1 MIYNLMRME
10 QIKMG
15 EKNKIKKLSDYIM
28 TFAFAYSSLI
38 CFSEAAER
46 WEDNILISILILIC
60 GIFSFIAIFRLQ
72 IDYLYK
78 KMRNKKK

>member
-1 MIYNLMRME
+1 ME
-10 QIKMG
+10 LIKMRQN
-15 EKNKIKKLSDYIM
+15 NKIKKLSDYIM
-28 TFAFAYSSLI
+28 TFAFGYSSLI

-46 WEDNILISILILIC
+46 WENDTFIAIIILIC
-60 GIFSFIAIFRLQ
+60 GMFSFIAIFRLQ

>member
-1 MIYNLMRME
+1 MDR
-10 QIKMG
+10 K
-15 EKNKIKKLSDYIM
+15 KIKEPNKLKRLSDYIM
-28 TFAFAYSSLI
+28 TFAFGYSSLI

-46 WEDNILISILILIC
+46 WENNIFIAIIILIC
-60 GIFSFIAIFRLQ
+60 GMFSFIAIFRLQ

>member
-1 MIYNLMRME
+1 ME
-10 QIKMG
+10 LIKMRQN
-15 EKNKIKKLSDYIM
+15 NKIKKLSDYIM
-28 TFAFAYSSLI
+28 TFAFGYSSLI

-46 WEDNILISILILIC
+46 WESNIFIAIIILIC
-60 GIFSFIAIFRLQ
+60 GMFSFIAIFRLQ

>member
-1 MIYNLMRME
+1 ME

-78 KMRNKKK
+78 KMKDKKNE

>member
-1 MIYNLMRME
+1 ME
-10 QIKMG
+10 LIKMRQN
-15 EKNKIKKLSDYIM
+15 NKIKKLSDYIM
-28 TFAFAYSSLI
+28 TFAFGYSSLI

-46 WEDNILISILILIC
+46 WGNNKFIAIIILIC

>member
-1 MIYNLMRME
+1 ME
-10 QIKMG
+10 LIKMRQN
-15 EKNKIKKLSDYIM
+15 NKIKKLSDYIM
-28 TFAFAYSSLI
+28 TFAFGYSSLI

-46 WEDNILISILILIC
+46 WENDKFISIIILIC
-60 GIFSFIAIFRLQ
+60 GMFSFIAIFRLQ

>member
-1 MIYNLMRME
+1 MR
-10 QIKMG
+10 QN
-15 EKNKIKKLSDYIM
+15 NKIKKLSDYIM
-28 TFAFAYSSLI
+28 TFAFGYSSLI

-46 WEDNILISILILIC
+46 WESNIFIAIIILIC
-60 GIFSFIAIFRLQ
+60 GMFSFIAIFRLQ

>member
-1 MIYNLMRME
+1 MR
-10 QIKMG
+10 QN
-15 EKNKIKKLSDYIM
+15 NKIKKLSDYIM
-28 TFAFAYSSLI
+28 TFAFGYSSLI

-46 WEDNILISILILIC
+46 WENNIFIAIIIFIC
-60 GIFSFIAIFRLQ
+60 GMFSFIAIFRLQ

>member
-1 MIYNLMRME
+1 MR
-10 QIKMG
+10 QN
-15 EKNKIKKLSDYIM
+15 NKIKKLSDYIM
-28 TFAFAYSSLI
+28 TFAFGYSSLI

-46 WEDNILISILILIC
+46 WESNIFIAIIILIC

>member
-1 MIYNLMRME
+1 ME
-10 QIKMG
+10 LIKMRQN
-15 EKNKIKKLSDYIM
+15 NKIKKLSDYIM
-28 TFAFAYSSLI
+28 TFAFGYSSLI

-46 WEDNILISILILIC
+46 WENNIFTAIIILIC

-78 KMRNKKK
+78 KISNKKK

>member
-1 MIYNLMRME
+1 MSQN
-10 QIKMG
+10 
-15 EKNKIKKLSDYIM
+15 NKIKKLSDYIM
-28 TFAFAYSSLI
+28 TFAFGYSSLI

-46 WEDNILISILILIC
+46 WEKNIFIAIIILIC
-60 GIFSFIAIFRLQ
+60 GMFSFIAIFRLQ

>member
-1 MIYNLMRME
+1 ME
-10 QIKMG
+10 LIKMRQN
-15 EKNKIKKLSDYIM
+15 NKIKKLSDYIM
-28 TFAFAYSSLI
+28 TFAFGYSSLI

-46 WEDNILISILILIC
+46 WENNIFIAIIILIC

-78 KMRNKKK
+78 KMRNKKWRIQ